1 MEYLYDLLYL
11 VPLLLIAG
19 ILDGIAGGGGIIA
32 LPAYFL
38 TGMPPHSAYACN
50 KIQSAL
56 GTSTSCAKFIKDKY
70 IDFKT
75 ALVAL
80 PCTVGASFLATRLVM
95 SIDGSV
101 IKIIICCLLPV
112 TAVLMFLKRK
122 VSAGLVKSRELDGRT
137 VLLTM
142 LTGVVIGAYDG
153 LFGPG
158 GGTIAMMMFTLL
170 LGYDLRV
177 GNGNGKL
184 IVVISNVTA
193 VINYVIG
200 GYMIWHVAIPCA
212 IANMVGSYIG
222 AAIGIKKGEKV
233 VFPAMLTVIGFLI
246 VQIVLGFFGIGIGG

>member
-1 MEYLYDLLYL
+1 MDFLADLWYL
-11 VPLLLIAG
+11 VPLLFLAG
-19 ILDGIAGGGGIIA
+19 VLDGIAGGGGIIA
-32 LPAYFL
+32 LPAYML
-38 TGMPPHSAYACN
+38 TGMPVHSAYACN
-50 KIQSAL
+50 KLQSGL
-56 GTSTSCAKFIKDKY
+56 GTFCSCYKYMKEKFADIKMALIAVPSTM
-70 IDFKT
+70 
-75 ALVAL
+75 VASL
-80 PCTVGASFLATRLVM
+80 LATRLVM
-95 SIDGSV
+95 NISTETV
-101 IKIIICCLLPV
+101 KIII
-112 TAVLMFLKRK
+112 AVCIPIAVIMMFLKRK

>member
-1 MEYLYDLLYL
+1 
-11 VPLLLIAG
+11 
-19 ILDGIAGGGGIIA
+19 
-32 LPAYFL
+32 
-38 TGMPPHSAYACN
+38 
-50 KIQSAL
+50 
-56 GTSTSCAKFIKDKY
+56 
-70 IDFKT
+70 
-75 ALVAL
+75 
-80 PCTVGASFLATRLVM
+80 
-95 SIDGSV
+95 
-101 IKIIICCLLPV
+101 
-112 TAVLMFLKRK
+112 
-122 VSAGLVKSRELDGRT
+122 
-137 VLLTM
+137 M